1 MNHCTRAGRQGSAG
15 EETLLQGIFR
25 TKSLNAILASTENPE
40 NQLRRSLGAFQL
52 TLLGI
57 GAIIGAGIFS
67 TVGTAAAG
75 GAEHAGA
82 GPGIVL
88 SFIITAITCGFAA
101 LCYAEFA
108 SMVPVSGSAYTY
120 AYATLGELIGWIIG
134 WDLIIE
140 YAVGNVA
147 VAISWSGY
155 FQELLRNVGL
165 TFPDWLAVD
174 YRSAAQA
181 AQQVAETQAKGGSVE
196 ALGGAI
202 LQAAHALAT
211 APHLLGIPLV
221 FNLPAFLIVMLI
233 TVVLVVGIRES
244 AWFNSA
250 MVLLK
255 LAIIAFFVILGF
267 FYVKTENWHPFM
279 PNGYHGVFTAAA
291 IIFFAYIGFDAVSTA
306 AEETKNPKRD
316 MPIAIISSL
325 IACTFIYILVALVL
339 TGMLPWKQLGT
350 AEPLATAFS
359 ALGLKWPTIIISL
372 GAVFATTSVLLV
384 FQMGQP
390 RIFFSM
396 ARDGLLPQWAAKVH
410 PKYRTPWVTTW
421 LTGILV
427 AVFAGI
433 ANINEV
439 VELTNIG
446 TLFAFVLVCVG
457 ITILRYKD
465 PSRERPFRVPLGPWL
480 IPMLGAGFC
489 IFLMFY
495 LPPTSWWRFIG
506 WLILGMSIYFSYGY
520 THSVVGRESGRPAKP
535 PGQNLAGL
543 GFLLAAVGLFTIPHD
558 AGLPTLLREAMSAG
572 TEDHLRSLIGLSL
585 IVLGL
590 IAGTIGIAGARRAET
605 R

>member
-1 MNHCTRAGRQGSAG
+1 M
-15 EETLLQGIFR
+15 LQGIFR
-25 TKSLNAILASTENPE
+25 TKSLNAILASAEAPE
-40 NQLRRSLGAFQL
+40 SQLKRSLGATQL

-67 TVGTAAAG
+67 TVGTAASGTADRL
-75 GAEHAGA
+75 GA
-82 GPGIVL
+82 GPALIASFVL
-88 SFIITAITCGFAA
+88 TAFACGCAA

-120 AYATLGELIGWIIG
+120 SYATLGEFVGWIIG

-155 FQELLRNVGL
+155 FQELLRASGIEWPL
-165 TFPDWLAVD
+165 WLGTD
-174 YRSAAQA
+174 YRTAVQAAGQVAEARAGGTDLEALGIVVTRAAQA
-181 AQQVAETQAKGGSVE
+181 LE
-196 ALGGAI
+196 
-202 LQAAHALAT
+202 T
-211 APHLLGIPLV
+211 APRFLGFPLV

-250 MVLLK
+250 MVVLK
-255 LAIIAFFVILGF
+255 LAIIGFFVVMGL
-267 FYVKTENWHPFM
+267 FYVDPANWTPFA
-279 PNGYHGVFTAAA
+279 PNGVPSIITAAA

-316 MPIAIISSL
+316 MPFAIIASL
-325 IACTFIYILVALVL
+325 VVCTVIYIVVAIVL
-339 TGMLPWKQLGT
+339 TGMLPWTQLGT

-359 ALGLKWPTIIISL
+359 ARGMIWPTLVIAL

-384 FQMGQP
+384 FQLGQP

-396 ARDGLLPQWAAKVH
+396 ARDGLLPQWAARVH
-410 PKYRTPWVTTW
+410 PKYRTPHVTTW
-421 LTGILV
+421 LTGIAV

-446 TLFAFVLVCVG
+446 TLFAFVLVCIGV
-457 ITILRYKD
+457 TILRYKD
-465 PSRERPFRVPLGPWL
+465 PDRPRGFRVPFGAWL
-480 IPMLGAGFC
+480 LPMLGVVFC
-489 IFLMFY
+489 VLLMVY
-495 LPPTSWWRFIG
+495 LPPASWWRFIG
-506 WLILGMSIYFSYGY
+506 WLVLGMAVYFSYGY
-520 THSVVGRESGRPAKP
+520 SQSVVGREGGRSPVASTA
-535 PGQNLAGL
+535 QRMAAI
-543 GFLLAAVGLFTIPHD
+543 GFLLAGVGLFTIPHD
-558 AGLPTLLREAMSAG
+558 AGLGQLLREAASSA
-572 TEDHLRSLIGLSL
+572 EPDHLRALIGLIL
-585 IVLGL
+585 IVG
-590 IAGTIGIAGARRAET
+590 GTVLGIAGMLGEARR

>member
-1 MNHCTRAGRQGSAG
+1 
-15 EETLLQGIFR
+15 LLQGIFR

-88 SFIITAITCGFAA
+88 SFILTAITCGFAA

-155 FQELLRNVGL
+155 FQELLRNVGIS
-165 TFPDWLAVD
+165 FPDWLAVD

-181 AQQVAETQAKGGSVE
+181 AQQIAETQAKGGSVE

-202 LQAAHALAT
+202 LQAANALAT

-255 LAIIAFFVILGF
+255 LAIIAFFIILGF
-267 FYVKTENWHPFM
+267 FYVKTENWHPFT

-325 IACTFIYILVALVL
+325 VACTFIYILVALVL

-489 IFLMFY
+489 VFLMFY

-558 AGLPTLLREAMSAG
+558 AGLPTLIREAMSAG
-572 TEDHLRSLIGLSL
+572 AEDHLRSLIGLTL

-590 IAGTIGIAGARRAET
+590 IAGTIGVAGARRAET

>member
-1 MNHCTRAGRQGSAG
+1 
-15 EETLLQGIFR
+15 LLQGIFR

-108 SMVPVSGSAYTY
+108 AMVPVSGSAYTY

-155 FQELLRNVGL
+155 FQALLRNVGIS
-165 TFPDWLAVD
+165 FPDWLAVD

-181 AQQVAETQAKGGSVE
+181 AQQVAETQAKGGSLE
-196 ALGGAI
+196 ALGGAV
-202 LQAAHALAT
+202 LQAANALAT

-255 LAIIAFFVILGF
+255 LAIIAFFIILGF

-306 AEETKNPKRD
+306 AEETRNPKRD

-325 IACTFIYILVALVL
+325 VACTFIYILVALVL

-465 PSRERPFRVPLGPWL
+465 PGRERPFRVPLGPWL

-543 GFLLAAVGLFTIPHD
+543 GFLLAAIGLFTIPHD
-558 AGLPTLLREAMSAG
+558 AGLPTLIREAASGAAP
-572 TEDHLRSLIGLSL
+572 DHLRSLIGLSL

-590 IAGTIGIAGARRAET
+590 IAGTIGVAGARRAET